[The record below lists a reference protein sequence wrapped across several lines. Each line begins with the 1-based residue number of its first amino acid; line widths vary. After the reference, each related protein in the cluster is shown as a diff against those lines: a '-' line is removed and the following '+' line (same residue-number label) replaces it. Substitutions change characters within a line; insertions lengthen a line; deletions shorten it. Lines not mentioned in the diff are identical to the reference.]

1 MLLTDSDLEGK
12 YWADDYRKWHAS
24 ERVLLTMDKEF
35 VRRLSSK
42 GWMQKYDAA
51 AELYTRSL
59 FESLGELK
67 FQFQPQLQGKTPD
80 FLLNNQFGESVVA
93 DVTVLHGGAAYESEE
108 QQEDHQ
114 CLSQKIMDE
123 ETANFAPVISFM
135 SGSRRVKGRGGG
147 PISFKRILHPIR
159 AWIRKQEDYLKS
171 PSELQW
177 QQSWDGNQYWNEY
190 FEFGE
195 LGIDLRLLVRLRLKE
210 AETKE
215 QQKLRQMLQEGKIRV
230 GPVSV
235 DNPDER
241 LEVALKKKMS
251 YLEEFKNPQ
260 SEKILPYIVIVFGA
274 DLLSPDKDQ
283 LEKVLYGASTGYAL
297 DWGTDFEKLRQWQQ
311 RRNQE
316 IVSYSEGLFS
326 NRKRNFLAVLACKG
340 YVPCPDSC
348 EMSLWINP
356 YASYFQIPQSLFQLK
371 TYTLDRQ
378 VVSTLPT

>member
-1 MLLTDSDLEGK
+1 MLLTDTDLEDK
-12 YWADDYRKWHAS
+12 YWADDYRRWHAGEEVPLS
-24 ERVLLTMDKEF
+24 LDKEF
-35 VRRLSSK
+35 VGSLSST
-42 GWMQKYDAA
+42 GWMQEYDAA

-59 FESLGELK
+59 FESLDGLE
-67 FQFQPQLQGKTPD
+67 FEFHPVVQDKTPD
-80 FLLNNQFGESVVA
+80 FLLPSLSENVVA

-135 SGSRRVKGRGGG
+135 RGSRRVKGRGGG
-147 PISFKRILHPIR
+147 PVSFKRILHPIR
-159 AWIRKQEDYLKS
+159 AWIRRQEDYLKS

-177 QQSWDGNQYWNEY
+177 QQSWDGNQYRNEY
-190 FEFGE
+190 FGFEE
-195 LGIDLRLLVRLRLKE
+195 LGIDLRLLVRLQLKE
-210 AETKE
+210 EETKE
-215 QQKLRQMLQEGKIRV
+215 QRKLRQMLQEGKIRV
-230 GPVSV
+230 SPVSV
-235 DNPDER
+235 DNPDDR

-274 DLLSPDKDQ
+274 DLFSPDKDQ
-283 LEKVLYGASTGYAL
+283 LERVLYGASTGYAL

-311 RRNQE
+311 RRDQE
-316 IVSYSEGLFS
+316 IVSYSEGLFT

-340 YVPCPDSC
+340 YVSYPDSC
-348 EMSLWINP
+348 ELSLWINP

>member
-67 FQFQPQLQGKTPD
+67 FEFQPQLQGKTPD

-123 ETANFAPVISFM
+123 ETANFAPIISFM

-210 AETKE
+210 EETKE

-274 DLLSPDKDQ
+274 DLLSPDRDQ
-283 LEKVLYGASTGYAL
+283 LERLLYGASTGYAL

-311 RRNQE
+311 RRDQE
-316 IVSYSEGLFS
+316 IVSYSEGLFT
-326 NRKRNFLAVLACKG
+326 NRKRKFLAVLACKG
-340 YVPCPDSC
+340 YVSYPDSC
-348 EMSLWINP
+348 ELSLWINP

>member
-1 MLLTDSDLEGK
+1 MLLTDTDLEGK
-12 YWADDYRKWHAS
+12 YWADDYRKWHVS
-24 ERVLLTMDKEF
+24 EKVLPSMDKEF

-42 GWMQKYDAA
+42 GWQQEYDAA

-59 FESLGELK
+59 FDSLDGLRFE
-67 FQFQPQLQGKTPD
+67 FQPELQGNTPD
-80 FLLNNQFGESVVA
+80 FLLHNPFGSIVA
-93 DVTVLHGGAAYESEE
+93 DVTVLHGGAMSESAE

-195 LGIDLRLLVRLRLKE
+195 LGIDLRLLVRLQLKE
-210 AETKE
+210 EETKE

-230 GPVSV
+230 SPVSV
-235 DNPDER
+235 DNPDDR

-274 DLLSPDKDQ
+274 DLFSPYKDQ
-283 LEKVLYGASTGYAL
+283 LERVLYGASTGYAL
-297 DWGTDFEKLRQWQQ
+297 D
-311 RRNQE
+311 
-316 IVSYSEGLFS
+316 
-326 NRKRNFLAVLACKG
+326 
-340 YVPCPDSC
+340 
-348 EMSLWINP
+348 
-356 YASYFQIPQSLFQLK
+356 
-371 TYTLDRQ
+371 
-378 VVSTLPT
+378 

>member
-24 ERVLLTMDKEF
+24 EKVLSSLDKAF
-35 VRRLSSK
+35 VGRLSSK
-42 GWMQKYDAA
+42 GWEQEYAAA

-67 FQFQPQLQGKTPD
+67 FQFQPELQGKTPD
-80 FLLNNQFGESVVA
+80 FLLHNPFGSIVE
-93 DVTVLHGGAAYESEE
+93 DVTVLHGGAMSEALE
-108 QQEDHQ
+108 QQDDYR
-114 CLSQKIMDE
+114 LLTQKLMDIDSS
-123 ETANFAPVISFM
+123 TFAVEVS
-135 SGSRRVKGRGGG
+135 SAEGSRASQGRGGG
-147 PISFKRILHPIR
+147 QVSFKRILHPIR
-159 AWIRKQEDYLKS
+159 AWIRKQENYLKS

-190 FEFGE
+190 FGFEE
-195 LGIDLRLLVRLRLKE
+195 LGIDLRLLVRLQLKE
-210 AETKE
+210 EETKE
-215 QQKLRQMLQEGKIRV
+215 QRKFRQMLHEGKIRV
-230 GPVSV
+230 SPVSV
-235 DNPDER
+235 DNPDDR

-260 SEKILPYIVIVFGA
+260 SEKFLPYIVIVFGA
-274 DLLSPDKDQ
+274 DSFSSDKDQ

-297 DWGTDFEKLRQWQQ
+297 DWSTDFEELRQWQH
-311 RRNQE
+311 RRDQE
-316 IVSYSEGLFS
+316 IVSYSEGLFT

-378 VVSTLPT
+378 IVSTLPT